1 MYKDNSQLRMED
13 FIFPYGKLDPE
24 NDWVKLAALVPW
36 EIAEERY
43 AARFVNNGHPAHPA
57 RMALGALL
65 IQRRLK
71 CSDQWLVKH
80 IGENPYLQYFIGM
93 KEYGPCPFGA
103 STLVA
108 FRKRFSEEDLA
119 AILEASVPKAETG
132 KQDDSDDGNDPPN
145 SGTLI
150 LDATCC
156 PADIAYPQDIDLL
169 NQVREKAE
177 KTVDELCKA
186 AGQKKPRMYR
196 KRARKDYLR
205 LSKSKKRSGKA
216 IRSAIRKQ
224 LQYIRRDIRYIAE
237 LVQKGAKLSSKQAD
251 RLNIMTTVYEQQ
263 RLMFESGTHSIPR
276 RIVSLAQ
283 PWVRP
288 IVRGKAHANTEFGSK
303 LHISL
308 VDGYAR
314 IERLDFEPFNESEDL
329 WRAVARYRERYGC
342 YPERILADKIY
353 RSRQTLAF
361 CKEHGIRLSGP
372 ALGKPPKA
380 PGLSRQ
386 AKKLEYQDNC
396 DRNAVEG
403 VFGTVKTAYGLDCV
417 MARLQ
422 ETAVC
427 VIGVALLL
435 SNLSLSLRAALALFC
450 LMLLLFVLPR
460 LRSRAYLIVKFRVN
474 PLLLPLGDLH
484 RLVHHAA
491 ILRRGAA
498 GPVVVKAVGDL
509 GTAGRSLIDGVI
521 VNRRLLR
528 GFRLFRGV
536 SLRRL
541 SGNRLPGFLL
551 GRDLTGGRGIVQNA
565 VDHVLVLLGG
575 QLGGTQGIF
584 PQKLRHFLKAHIV
597 AVMGLLPVAVAKHH
611 HIGNGKAVS
620 LEVGGVVGVELAVD
634 AFQRVVSRSGAVYT
648 RS

>member
-1 MYKDNSQLRMED
+1 MYKDNSQLRIED
-13 FIFPYGKLDPE
+13 FVFPYGKLDAE

-36 EIAEERY
+36 EVAEERY

-119 AILEASVPKAETG
+119 AILEASVPKAEKKEDT
-132 KQDDSDDGNDPPN
+132 DDRNDPPN
-145 SGTLI
+145 SGTLV

-156 PADIAYPQDIDLL
+156 PADIAYPQDINLL
-169 NQVREKAE
+169 NQARENAE
-177 KTVDELCKA
+177 KTVDELCKIT
-186 AGQKKPRMYR
+186 GRKKPRMYR

-205 LSKSKKRSGKA
+205 LSKSKKRSAKA
-216 IRSAIRKQ
+216 IRSAVRKQ
-224 LQYIRRDIRYIAE
+224 LQYIRRDIGYIAE
-237 LVQKGAKLSSKQAD
+237 MVQNGTKLSSKQAD
-251 RLNIMTTVYEQQ
+251 RLNIVTTVYEQQ
-263 RLMFESGTHSIPR
+263 RIMFESGTHSIPR
-276 RIVSLAQ
+276 RIVSLTQ

-353 RSRQTLAF
+353 RNRRTLAF

-372 ALGKPPKA
+372 ALGKPPKN
-380 PGLSRQ
+380 PTLSRQ
-386 AKKLEYQDNC
+386 AKKQEYQDSC

-403 VFGTVKTAYGLDCV
+403 IFGTAKTAYGLGHI
-417 MARLQ
+417 MAHLQ

-435 SNLSLSLRAALALFC
+435 LNLSRSLRPTLALFC
-450 LMLLLFVLPR
+450 FLFVVVILPG
-460 LRSRAYLIVKFRVN
+460 LRSV
-474 PLLLPLGDLH
+474 P
-484 RLVHHAA
+484 
-491 ILRRGAA
+491 
-498 GPVVVKAVGDL
+498 
-509 GTAGRSLIDGVI
+509 
-521 VNRRLLR
+521 
-528 GFRLFRGV
+528 
-536 SLRRL
+536 
-541 SGNRLPGFLL
+541 
-551 GRDLTGGRGIVQNA
+551 
-565 VDHVLVLLGG
+565 
-575 QLGGTQGIF
+575 
-584 PQKLRHFLKAHIV
+584 
-597 AVMGLLPVAVAKHH
+597 
-611 HIGNGKAVS
+611 
-620 LEVGGVVGVELAVD
+620 
-634 AFQRVVSRSGAVYT
+634 
-648 RS
+648 